1 MKIDRS
7 NVFPGLLSNEI
18 TRGSIVPLSRPRQ
31 MLEIHPL
38 NKIYRLD
45 YPAFLT
51 CAKAVTLTRRN
62 VSVQLS
68 QRGTRKFA
76 SFCTILQ
83 WKKNRGNT
91 CIHEYV
97 YKCNMRRKRILT
109 HDCFEIKEKKEKECV
124 FQSCQYE
131 ARICNK
137 L

>member
-51 CAKAVTLTRRN
+51 CAKAHASKRVCAIEPMWHEEICVILYYIT
-62 VSVQLS
+62 VEEKS
-68 QRGTRKFA
+68 RKHMY
-76 SFCTILQ
+76 T
-83 WKKNRGNT
+83 
-91 CIHEYV
+91 
-97 YKCNMRRKRILT
+97 
-109 HDCFEIKEKKEKECV
+109 
-124 FQSCQYE
+124 
-131 ARICNK
+131 
-137 L
+137 